1 MIVVVSS
8 VDVIAIIVSSVAFFA
23 IVGWKVVVVVG
34 NGIVISVI
42 SCIVVS
48 IVVADGGIV
57 VGVMIDLVGV
67 VSNTGDGIVVMLV
80 MGMFPIVYVVVRVV
94 ICDSDRLIVSF
105 GVIAIVPI

>member
-23 IVGWKVVVVVG
+23 NVGWKVVVVVD

-48 IVVADGGIV
+48 TVADGGIV
-57 VGVMIDLVGV
+57 VGIMIDLVGV

>member
-1 MIVVVSS
+1 MIFVVSS

-23 IVGWKVVVVVG
+23 IVGWKVVVVVD

-48 IVVADGGIV
+48 TVADGGIV
-57 VGVMIDLVGV
+57 VGIMIDLVGV